1 MEALPDFLIELINE
15 QQYLKNKIVNLEA
28 FIASKEF
35 EEIPYTTRDLLNIQ
49 LEAMNKY
56 NEALLGRLEQIKIE
70 I

>member
-15 QQYLKNKIVNLEA
+15 QQYIKNKIVELKA

-49 LEAMNKY
+49 LEAMNNY

>member
-1 MEALPDFLIELINE
+1 MEPLPEFLIELLTE
-15 QQYLKNKIVNLEA
+15 HQSLKNKIVKLTA

>member
-15 QQYLKNKIVNLEA
+15 QQYLKNKIVELKA

-49 LEAMNKY
+49 LEAMNNY